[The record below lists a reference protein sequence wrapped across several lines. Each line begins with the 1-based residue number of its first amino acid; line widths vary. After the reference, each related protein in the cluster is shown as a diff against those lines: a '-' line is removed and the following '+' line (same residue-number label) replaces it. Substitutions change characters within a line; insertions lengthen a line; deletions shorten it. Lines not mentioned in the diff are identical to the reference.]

1 MSSIANKGYDEG
13 QPRNGTI
20 AFYAVLTVFTLVGV
34 KFMLDSY
41 FSHSMEAEYHDK
53 VYSRGMDEVKAVRE
67 KEQAELAKDGL
78 GDAMKALAQRG
89 RAAAP
94 TIAPESGAGKAEIQG
109 WSKLGREVAP
119 VAAPA
124 PAAQPAVAPA
134 AP

>member
-1 MSSIANKGYDEG
+1 MSSVNKGYDEG

-41 FSHSMEAEYHDK
+41 FERSMETEYYDK
-53 VYSRGMDEVKAVRE
+53 VYSRGMEEVQAVRE
-67 KEQAELAKDGL
+67 KEQAELAKGGL
-78 GDAMKALAQRG
+78 SDAMKSLAQRG

-94 TIAPESGAGKAEIQG
+94 SITPESGAGKGEVQG

-119 VAAPA
+119 APAAPA
-124 PAAQPAVAPA
+124 PAPAQPAAPA